1 MALFNVDVTTVVK
14 LGKDAEGHLSVTAV
28 GCDAK
33 FEGLDLQLHGAA
45 RYRREEEAQRD
56 KQGGRGARV

>member
-1 MALFNVDVTTVVK
+1 MALFNVNVMTVVK
-14 LGKDAEGHLSVTAV
+14 LGKDAEGRLSVTAV

-33 FEGLDLQLHGAA
+33 LEDLDLQLHGAA

-56 KQGGRGARV
+56 NQSGRGARV